1 MYVCPCVCMYVCT
14 YAFDFSQKVSILFLT
29 AAEPCDVIDIFC
41 APEIA
46 EQASSWDSCIW
57 VVGCQAGHAPESDF
71 HCGKVNH
78 FVHALPTRPETAAGT
93 RLTQQDFENALDK
106 ACTSNLTV
114 SSGDCNLLLQY
125 LDWGYALLLTIDDGD
140 CACDT
145 IAVYES
151 TDRTPLYYKR
161 TRDITADAMDTLSY
175 EHWFQEAFR
184 SCQEWEPAKE
194 AGAVVCIDAE
204 TDGCEGGISSSSA
217 PALTVDAP
225 MGAAAVQSVVH
236 DSEVGEAELLSSVL
250 AVDDIPPSSPP
261 PPATPRQ
268 EDSDS
273 DDSVEWEEAQPPIAP
288 VEPSDAMVLS
298 WGMQRTSRGREELEV
313 IGGIDNW
320 SQEDVANILALEEI
334 IALRR
339 E

>member
-46 EQASSWDSCIW
+46 EQAASWDSCIW
-57 VVGCQAGHAPESDF
+57 VVGCQAGQAPESDF

-93 RLTQQDFENALDK
+93 RLTQQDFENAVDK
-106 ACTSNLTV
+106 ACTSNQTA

-184 SCQEWEPAKE
+184 SCQEWEPAQE
-194 AGAVVCIDAE
+194 AGAVVCLDAE
-204 TDGCEGGISSSSA
+204 SNGCEGGISSSSA

-250 AVDDIPPSSPP
+250 AVDNKPPSSPP
-261 PPATPRQ
+261 PPATPRPA
-268 EDSDS
+268 DSDS
-273 DDSVEWEEAQPPIAP
+273 DSCEWEEPQPPTAP

-298 WGMQRTSRGREELEV
+298 WGMQRTDRGREKLEE